1 MAAPLP
7 FNPCELASRGLSVFR
22 RSIDEINRQ
31 ELVTTDKNRRVS
43 ARQPTS
49 FSLRRKEK
57 EAKET
62 LFIAVARVRNPFSR
76 TLVR

>member
-1 MAAPLP
+1 
-7 FNPCELASRGLSVFR
+7 
-22 RSIDEINRQ
+22 
-31 ELVTTDKNRRVS
+31 VTTDKNRRVS

-62 LFIAVARVRNPFSR
+62 LFISVARVRNPFSK